1 MLWYGAVRF
10 SVCPSISLRSNPRG
24 VLLPAGEKKGMDIKS
39 LLRTAAAMAA
49 QVDEKEQAELVEE
62 LEEIIAQLKEKEK
75 P

>member
-1 MLWYGAVRF
+1 
-10 SVCPSISLRSNPRG
+10 
-24 VLLPAGEKKGMDIKS
+24 
-39 LLRTAAAMAA
+39 MAA